1 MLEKV
6 GVTSQKDV
14 SDATLQRFDA
24 YIVAQVHQIG
34 YNYARHVPPSVLDLE
49 LDEVI
54 QLVRIKFWQAL
65 EKRDIRYP
73 YAYIKLI
80 IQSQFID
87 MLRCQKRCE
96 LVSLNEEFAHSATT
110 FDALC
115 VSDAAEMVE
124 QQMDALA
131 HLKEM
136 IQAVLALPPRQR
148 YAIICSLKE
157 HADDLKLLM
166 EAFKAYKIDIQTIQW
181 PTGKVEKQVLKASL
195 GPARKTLARTLVPQL
210 LAG

>member
-34 YNYARHVPPSVLDLE
+34 YSYARHVPPSVLDLE
-49 LDEVI
+49 LDEII

-110 FDALC
+110 FDALY
-115 VSDAAEMVE
+115 VSDSAEMVE

-195 GPARKTLARTLVPQL
+195 GPARKTLARTLVPIM